1 MRRARAGDRAAFA
14 RLYERHAPRVMNLAW
29 HLCFDRGLAEDVV
42 QETFARA
49 WRAAPRWDDRAPVA
63 AWLSR
68 IATRVAW
75 NETARASWRRARPA
89 GGDAGGPEPA
99 ARGEA
104 PSSAA
109 ATREESARLVAAVQ
123 GLPPRLRVAFALVR
137 LSGLSYAE
145 AAEAID
151 VPVGTVKSR
160 MAAAE
165 ERLRRSLGD
174 PS

>member
-14 RLYERHAPRVMNLAW
+14 SLYERHASRVMRIAW

-49 WRAAPRWDDRAPVA
+49 WRAAPRWDERGPVG
-63 AWLSR
+63 AWLAR

-75 NETARASWRRARPA
+75 NETARASWRRARA
-89 GGDAGGPEPA
+89 SGGGDGVEVPA
-99 ARGEA
+99 RPGEA
-104 PSSAA
+104 PSARA
-109 ATREESARLVAAVQ
+109 VAREEEARLRRAVLS
-123 GLPPRLRVAFALVR
+123 LPPRLRVAFALVR
-137 LSGLSYAE
+137 LSSLSYAD
-145 AAEAID
+145 AAEAMD

-165 ERLRRSLGD
+165 ERLRRSLGE